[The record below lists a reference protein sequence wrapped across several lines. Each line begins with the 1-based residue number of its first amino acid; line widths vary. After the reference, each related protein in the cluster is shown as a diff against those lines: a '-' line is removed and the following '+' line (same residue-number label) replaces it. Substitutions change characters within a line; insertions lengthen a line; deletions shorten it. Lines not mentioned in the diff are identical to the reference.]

1 MWSLGSLSFYTTP
14 LREYEKLSDNMELHL
29 QVTYKL
35 HVTYSLPKR
44 ECVMDLFLEK
54 TPFSLIL
61 VSTTVLISAFC
72 VVTYGRFYCILVF

>member
-1 MWSLGSLSFYTTP
+1 M
-14 LREYEKLSDNMELHL
+14 KLHL

-54 TPFSLIL
+54 TPLSFIL
-61 VSTTVLISAFC
+61 VSTTVLISAFF
-72 VVTYGRFYCILVF
+72 VVTYGRFYYILVF